1 MLVFFVSCH
10 GFVFGQEKNVSV
22 ITIEGADFTEYK
34 KNKET
39 NTEEIILTGNVTI
52 SVKKDS
58 KTSRVSADKV
68 TYNRSTQMMYAVGNV
83 SLVQTDSSE
92 GEQRITATTLL
103 LNTST
108 LEGIFDNGRA
118 VQTQSNAINLPADS
132 TLIVASRIFGR
143 DNSSTIVFKNAE
155 LTFCDDENPHWKIKA
170 SKIWLLPGGEFAF
183 LNAFVSVGSI
193 PLLYLP
199 VFYYPKDE
207 LLFNPSF
214 GYSDRTGYF
223 IQTTTYLLGRKPL
236 DTSSD
241 ESDDDDI
248 GKLYEFVDSMIE

>member
-10 GFVFGQEKNVSV
+10 GFVYGQEKNVSV

-108 LEGIFDNGRA
+108 LEGIFDKGDGSL
-118 VQTQSNAINLPADS
+118 Q
-132 TLIVASRIFGR
+132 LIVGQGHFVAGWNVKLAHEKI
-143 DNSSTIVFKNAE
+143 
-155 LTFCDDENPHWKIKA
+155 NP
-170 SKIWLLPGGEFAF
+170 L
-183 LNAFVSVGSI
+183 
-193 PLLYLP
+193 
-199 VFYYPKDE
+199 
-207 LLFNPSF
+207 
-214 GYSDRTGYF
+214 R
-223 IQTTTYLLGRKPL
+223 
-236 DTSSD
+236 
-241 ESDDDDI
+241 
-248 GKLYEFVDSMIE
+248 